1 MVQGGPLRAE
11 EKKKIWPCY
20 EKLSLAPVVYN
31 PNFLEIMV
39 IWILAGMEKSC
50 CGV

>member
-11 EKKKIWPCY
+11 GKKKIWLCY
-20 EKLSLAPVVYN
+20 EKLSLPPVVYN

-39 IWILAGMEKSC
+39 IWTLAGMKK
-50 CGV
+50 